1 MSSFGIDKGYSIH
14 KGLHL
19 EKLSMSKELI
29 AENIDATEISWIK
42 HLGRKHYH
50 NKKNHSQLNPSM

>member
-14 KGLHL
+14 KGLHI

-42 HLGRKHYH
+42 HL
-50 NKKNHSQLNPSM
+50 